1 MKKEL
6 LMQHIEDMSGFLWMG
21 SFRLSHN
28 NSWLLWQLRA
38 QDSKETESL
47 HINLTQLFCSAI
59 NCPWKKK
66 KKSQNFIHKEPR
78 NLTYVF

>member
-21 SFRLSHN
+21 SFSLSHN

-66 KKSQNFIHKEPR
+66 NHKTSSTK
-78 NLTYVF
+78 NLEI